1 MAMMRHLVAAVGV
14 AGALTSTAC
23 AQGTPDERR
32 MTAAMRLSAE
42 GGWADAQTALGIRY
56 ALGKG
61 VTRDYAEGARWLR
74 KAAEQGQRFAQF
86 NLGVLYASGNGVAQ
100 DNEAAY
106 MWFSLAASQATGDE
120 RADYLSYRDR
130 VAPLLTPQQ
139 IADTQHRA
147 REWQAAFE
155 KRQAQQK

>member
-1 MAMMRHLVAAVGV
+1 MLFQKTLRSALVVAALMPSV
-14 AGALTSTAC
+14 AFADPFDDGAKAFAKNDFKTAEKMWR
-23 AQGTPDERR
+23 P
-32 MTAAMRLSAE
+32 L
-42 GGWADAQTALGIRY
+42 
-56 ALGKG
+56 
-61 VTRDYAEGARWLR
+61 
-74 KAAEQGQRFAQF
+74 AEQGNPKAQF

-100 DNEAAY
+100 DNASAY
-106 MWFSLAASQATGDE
+106 LWFSLAASRATGDE

-139 IADTQHRA
+139 IADAQHRA